1 MVTVLNREE
10 NCEKSVFCVVDKKH
24 PNCFKGW
31 HKLGVFLSFQTSI
44 LKKCHERAEKWADD
58 VLRRLLSSIDVVP
71 SDAIYHGLCE
81 SFFFYK
87 KNVYLQETET
97 EHTVGHPADNAM
109 KSNFEFWIL
118 SELHAKI
125 CSFAEKNLTV
135 YCLQFFEPGR
145 SKVVCSTFYR
155 YCKYH
160 IIRAMV
166 QIYEITI
173 TAAANLIK
181 NKIIRTLL
189 S

>member
-1 MVTVLNREE
+1 MQYIMDYVNL
-10 NCEKSVFCVVDKKH
+10 
-24 PNCFKGW
+24 
-31 HKLGVFLSFQTSI
+31 
-44 LKKCHERAEKWADD
+44 
-58 VLRRLLSSIDVVP
+58 
-71 SDAIYHGLCE
+71 
-81 SFFFYK
+81 FFFYK
-87 KNVYLQETET
+87 KNVYLQKTET